1 MQARAKR
8 KLRLWLH
15 KTHRQAGILSAL
27 IITLVTLTGIVL
39 NHIGELELDQSY
51 PQGSIILLP
60 YQAVINAKPTTLS
73 TEINWRELVISV
85 ESHRIFVNDELRA
98 AGCQTL
104 LEAAA
109 TNDELLLM
117 CEQQWLLLAS
127 DGKLLDIYEP
137 SFFDVPQK
145 FDLVAD
151 AGRFYLLDSDADRVT
166 NKSALLLDFDLFTTT
181 DTVLPRRLL
190 PALQSSQIHTNTNT
204 AITWERVLLDLHSG
218 RWFGSWGVWLFDL
231 AAILLLILA
240 LSGTWIWLDRQMRRR
255 SRH

>member
-1 MQARAKR
+1 MQARVKR

-15 KTHRQAGILSAL
+15 KIHRQAGILSAL

-60 YQAVINAKPTTLS
+60 YQAVIDAKPTTLS
-73 TEINWRELVISV
+73 TEITWRELVISV
-85 ESHRIFVNDELRA
+85 EGHRILVNDELRA
-98 AGCQTL
+98 AGCRTL
-104 LEAAA
+104 LDAAA
-109 TNDELLLM
+109 TRDELLLM
-117 CEQQWLLLAS
+117 CEQQWLLLAA

-137 SFFDVPQK
+137 SFFDIPQN

-151 AGRFYLLDSDADRVT
+151 IERFYLLDSSTDRT
-166 NKSALLLDFDLFTTT
+166 ASNSALVIDLDLFTTANV
-181 DTVLPRRLL
+181 VLPQRLL
-190 PALQSSQIHTNTNT
+190 PALQSSQVRTKINS

-218 RWFGSWGVWLFDL
+218 RWFGAWGVWLFDL